1 MLTNARERRR
11 FRAKVSYLA
20 RQRAATFA
28 RVEMVGKSMK
38 LLAGFTVLL
47 LTGTAALAQS
57 APPRLSVP
65 DAGHVLTPPLALPAP
80 GPTGPMLPQQPD
92 LPAADQTHL
101 RFTQVEIVGAVHLP
115 EAKIAAAFDAFKGKK
130 ISGAE
135 LKTALDKVNALYAE
149 AGYPL
154 GRAFVPAQ
162 KIKNGILTVRVVEGY
177 IESIAVN
184 ADSEKTKVLVER
196 MAARLTAEKPLTRET
211 LEQVILSIQDLPGIT
226 LGSKFEAMNPETG
239 GTRLVLAAQVRW
251 VTVGLSLDNRANL
264 QSLPFQPYATATL
277 NNLLGQGD
285 RISLTALLSPRQK
298 DYAFYDLGYS
308 QMIGSDGLNAGL
320 DAAWA
325 QTLDNVSLR
334 PFEVRSRVT
343 RLSTQA
349 RYPLKRG
356 TDENINLTGNLYY
369 AGANY
374 SLSHTSVGTFANDR
388 NLALQLG
395 GDYMRIFSPAF
406 GVTGNASITQGLA
419 GFAEEPHTRLHTID
433 RFTKLRAEGHAAWQP
448 FENMTLKF
456 GAMGQYSPNSLIA
469 SEEVAFG
476 GLTFGRGFDTS
487 EISGDEGIGFSFQPE
502 YRIAL
507 GSGFSITPYPLIDY
521 AKAYNRRNDLQPNGE
536 LVSTGVGARFGM
548 DNVATMTLE
557 LDKPLNRT
565 PFGRRD
571 RGWRVYAGFE
581 IGVDG
586 ALSLIGRNL

>member
-1 MLTNARERRR
+1 MP
-11 FRAKVSYLA
+11 
-20 RQRAATFA
+20 RAASFA
-28 RVEMVGKSMK
+28 AVEKAGKEMR
-38 LLAGFTVLL
+38 LLAGFTALF
-47 LTGTAALAQS
+47 LTGTAAMAQS

-65 DAGHVLTPPLALPAP
+65 DAGHVLIPPLALPAP
-80 GPTGPMLPQQPD
+80 RPAAPVLPRQPD
-92 LPAADQTHL
+92 LPAAAQAHL
-101 RFTQVEIVGAVHLP
+101 RFTRVRVIGAAHVP
-115 EAKIAAAFDAFKGKK
+115 EAKIAAAFEIFKGKK

-135 LKTALDKVNALYAE
+135 LKTALDRVNALYAE

-154 GRAFVPAQ
+154 GRALVPAQ
-162 KIKNGILTVRVVEGY
+162 KIKNGVLTVRIIEGFV
-177 IESIAVN
+177 ESIAVN
-184 ADSEKTKVLVER
+184 ADSEKTKALVGR

-211 LEQVILSIQDLPGIT
+211 LEQVILLIQDIPGIT

-239 GTRLVLAAQVRW
+239 GTRLVLSAQVRW

-264 QSLPFQPYATATL
+264 QSLPFQPYATATF
-277 NNLLGQGD
+277 NNVLGQGD

-298 DYAFYDLGYS
+298 DYVFYGLGYS
-308 QMIGSDGLNAGL
+308 QMIGSQGLQVGL

-325 QTLDNVSLR
+325 QTLDNVSLK
-334 PFEVRSRVT
+334 PFDVRSRVT

-356 TDENINLTGNLYY
+356 TDENINLTSNLYY

-395 GDYMRIFSPAF
+395 GDYMRIFSPAL
-406 GVTGNASITQGLA
+406 GITGNIAVTQGLA
-419 GFAEEPHTRLHTID
+419 GFAQEPHTRLHTVD

-448 FENMTLKF
+448 FENLTLKF
-456 GAMGQYSPNSLIA
+456 GAMGQYSPNSLVA

-487 EISGDEGIGFSFQPE
+487 EISGDRGVGFSFQPE

-521 AKAYNRRNDLQPNGE
+521 AKVYNRRNDLQPNGE
-536 LVSTGVGARFGM
+536 LVSAGLGARFGM
-548 DNVATMTLE
+548 DNVASMTLE
-557 LDKPLNRT
+557 LDKPINRT

-581 IGVDG
+581 IGVNG
-586 ALSLIGRNL
+586 ALSLIGQSL